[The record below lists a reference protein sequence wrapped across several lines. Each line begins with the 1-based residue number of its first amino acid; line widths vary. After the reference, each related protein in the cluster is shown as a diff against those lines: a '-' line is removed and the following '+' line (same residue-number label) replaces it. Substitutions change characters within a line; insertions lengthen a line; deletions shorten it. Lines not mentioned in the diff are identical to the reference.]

1 MAFGLQWERSSNI
14 TCRQVEFQHIWK
26 ASKYAHK
33 HETENPNQTQPPGV
47 ALLDAVPC
55 GFREEGESG
64 RKLILRGE
72 RHAHDMVYLYSS
84 TVCGQTRGV
93 KHPSA
98 ELLLCTTTQKLLPST
113 DTPLDYRFLPPRATA
128 TIPPNFDG
136 VREQGR
142 FDLHLSC
149 CSVHARVDGV

>member
-84 TVCGQTRGV
+84 TVLWSDKRSEASLGRVAPMYIVYYT
-93 KHPSA
+93 
-98 ELLLCTTTQKLLPST
+98 EL
-113 DTPLDYRFLPPRATA
+113 
-128 TIPPNFDG
+128 
-136 VREQGR
+136 
-142 FDLHLSC
+142 
-149 CSVHARVDGV
+149 